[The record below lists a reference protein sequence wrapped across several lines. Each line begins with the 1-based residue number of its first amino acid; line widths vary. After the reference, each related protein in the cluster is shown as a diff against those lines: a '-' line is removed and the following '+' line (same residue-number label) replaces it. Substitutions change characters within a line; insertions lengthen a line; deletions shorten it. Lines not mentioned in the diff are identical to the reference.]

1 MTDIAAANTDATA
14 AAAAPSRRPPGPA
27 RIPYRSPPRF
37 DTSAEVEQA
46 FPHATQVIRRG
57 LWMVYEQAEVN
68 ATLNGLGEHR
78 SGCFNGLC
86 TFRFTQPEHAAAF
99 AEYALDK
106 RLHRLKANSTH
117 GATREEVALEW
128 ERRAAEREEILAWGR
143 LTGMTRQVVAHY
155 RAERHVGTWSWP
167 AHLAAARLI
176 EKAHPTVTDPC
187 HYAGVMIEWAER
199 EHRSWFWRC
208 CRGLHHL

>member
-1 MTDIAAANTDATA
+1 MSDITATDA
-14 AAAAPSRRPPGPA
+14 APARPPGPA
-27 RIPYRSPPRF
+27 RIPTSWPRRF

-46 FPHATQVIRRG
+46 FPHVAQVIRRG

-68 ATLNGLGEHR
+68 ATLSRLGEHR
-78 SGCFNGLC
+78 NGSFNGLS

-99 AEYALDK
+99 TEYAFDN

-143 LTGMTRQVVAHY
+143 TTGMTRQVVAHY
-155 RAERHVGTWSWP
+155 RAERHVGAWSHS

-176 EKAHPTVTDPC
+176 EKVHPTIADPN

-199 EHRSWFWRC
+199 EHRAWFWRC